1 MIFIRNTYIKAKKM
15 KSNKIFWMAALALAA
30 VFGFQQLQ
38 AADGVDVK
46 QAQSMNK
53 QGALL
58 LDVREPDEY
67 SALHAPDAKL
77 IPLGQLNTRLQEIAA
92 YKDKPIVVMCRSGR
106 RSAQAVS
113 LLKEAGYSQVSNI
126 KGGILSWE
134 SEGLEVIRM

>member
-1 MIFIRNTYIKAKKM
+1 M
-15 KSNKIFWMAALALAA
+15 KSNKVFIAVAAILGLVLAM
-30 VFGFQQLQ
+30 QQLQ

-67 SALHAPDAKL
+67 SAVHAPDAKL
-77 IPLGQLNTRLQEIAA
+77 IPLGQLNSRLQEIAS

-106 RSAQAVS
+106 RSSQAVA
-113 LLKEAGYSQVSNI
+113 LLKEAGYTQVSNV
-126 KGGILSWE
+126 KGGIQSWE